1 MQVSNI
7 FQTFE
12 SIVWTDNVLGV
23 WRGSQ
28 GTTARAGS
36 TCVTETPARTLP
48 LVKTEMGFIFVTVHQ
63 DSQDRTVTR

>member
-1 MQVSNI
+1 MGALALMGLMI
-7 FQTFE
+7 T
-12 SIVWTDNVLGV
+12 LAGV

-36 TCVTETPARTLP
+36 TCVTGTPARTLP